1 LHEPGPGRGPASRAV
16 GRTPCGRALRRRLDR
31 RRAVCQC
38 PIVIKREE
46 MPAPPCSGSLAG
58 LSAPVPADGEQHP
71 PAPRLAH
78 VGVFSAP
85 PDTPPTVTP
94 TAAINH
100 PHGSRIPP
108 PIRPPSTTRAER
120 RLRRQRRVKGPAPSV
135 GGAGPHG
142 ARHDGRRLPRGAGP
156 RAHAVTAGPRTRLQL
171 CKRVFGC
178 GMSGLG

>member
-1 LHEPGPGRGPASRAV
+1 M
-16 GRTPCGRALRRRLDR
+16 
-31 RRAVCQC
+31 C

-94 TAAINH
+94 TAASH
-100 PHGSRIPP
+100 PHGSRMYTPDHP
-108 PIRPPSTTRAER
+108 AAQHE
-120 RLRRQRRVKGPAPSV
+120 RRQRRVKGPAPPV
-135 GGAGPHG
+135 GGAVPDGV
-142 ARHDGRRLPRGAGP
+142 RHDGDGRRLPRGAHSP
-156 RAHAVTAGPRTRLQL
+156 RAQ
-171 CKRVFGC
+171 
-178 GMSGLG
+178 